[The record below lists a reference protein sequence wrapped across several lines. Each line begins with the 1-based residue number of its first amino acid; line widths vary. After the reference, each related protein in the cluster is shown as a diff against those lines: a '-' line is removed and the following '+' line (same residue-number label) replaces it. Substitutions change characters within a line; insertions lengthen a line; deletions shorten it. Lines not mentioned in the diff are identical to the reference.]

1 MLTSLK
7 GFNTDNFWPL
17 KAEERLSSN
26 YKPGLTAVVDLLN
39 SACRYLHDY
48 VVLVS

>member
-1 MLTSLK
+1 LK
-7 GFNTDNFWPL
+7 GVNTDNFRLL
-17 KAEERLSSN
+17 KADERLSSN
-26 YKPGLTAVVDLLN
+26 YKPIWTAVVDLLN